1 MQKIDGKL
9 MLYLHFMD
17 KMSQRFDS
25 GNDGF
30 GYHETEHIVKTP
42 NPVIEAEAQYL
53 VNIVTNRSLP
63 KWKREKAY
71 QKLAKQYG
79 AYIEQ
84 DDAEFF
90 CSRDTDSEESDPEPS
105 EPSESDSESSDLDSL
120 DDAELFCSCDA
131 DSDDS
136 ELASDDSEQC
146 PEKSSDAVASQSMGQ
161 QLSPDK
167 TDSKGE

>member
-1 MQKIDGKL
+1 MAH
-9 MLYLHFMD
+9 Y
-17 KMSQRFDS
+17 SPTWSR

-30 GYHETEHIVKTP
+30 GYHEREHIVKTP

-63 KWKREKAY
+63 KWKRKEAY

-84 DDAEFF
+84 DDAELF

-131 DSDDS
+131 NSESSDSDSDGSGSDS
-136 ELASDDSEQC
+136 DGSEQC

>member
-1 MQKIDGKL
+1 MVNNAVFLQFIV
-9 MLYLHFMD
+9 
-17 KMSQRFDS
+17 KMAHYSPPWSR

-30 GYHETEHIVKTP
+30 GYHEREHIVKTP

-63 KWKREKAY
+63 KWKREEAY

-84 DDAEFF
+84 DDAEIF

-131 DSDDS
+131 NS
-136 ELASDDSEQC
+136 ESSDSEQC